1 MPYRFS
7 LFLYMAIKGIKMDIS
22 LLNGISN
29 LDAYKGNLETSKTA
43 NRNGTF
49 DNMFQSALSMVK
61 ETNELSNAAE
71 KAEISY
77 ALGLSDNTYELQVAQ
92 QKANLSLQYTVQVR
106 NKVLEAYKEIMNLQ
120 F

>member
-1 MPYRFS
+1 
-7 LFLYMAIKGIKMDIS
+7 MAIKGVKMDIS
-22 LLNGISN
+22 LLNSISN
-29 LDAYKGNLETSKTA
+29 LSAYNKGNLGVDKTT
-43 NRNGTF
+43 NNNSTF
-49 DNMFQSALSMVK
+49 DSLFQSALSMVK
-61 ETNELSNAAE
+61 ETNDLTNAAE

>member
-1 MPYRFS
+1 
-7 LFLYMAIKGIKMDIS
+7 MDIS
-22 LLNGISN
+22 LLNSISN
-29 LDAYKGNLETSKTA
+29 LNAYNKGNLNVDSST
-43 NRNGTF
+43 NRNTTF
-49 DNMFQSALSMVK
+49 DSLFQSALSMVK
-61 ETNELSNAAE
+61 ETNDLTNAAE
-71 KAEISY
+71 KAEMSF

>member
-1 MPYRFS
+1 
-7 LFLYMAIKGIKMDIS
+7 MDIS
-22 LLNGISN
+22 LLNSISN
-29 LDAYKGNLETSKTA
+29 VNAYNKGNLEVDKAT
-43 NRNGTF
+43 NRNSTF
-49 DNMFQSALSMVK
+49 DSMFQSALSMVK
-61 ETNELSNAAE
+61 ETNNLTNAAE
-71 KAEISY
+71 KAEMSY

>member
-1 MPYRFS
+1 
-7 LFLYMAIKGIKMDIS
+7 MDIS
-22 LLNGISN
+22 LLNSISN
-29 LDAYKGNLETSKTA
+29 INAYNKGNLDVDKST
-43 NRNGTF
+43 NRNSTF
-49 DNMFQSALSMVK
+49 DSLFQSALSMVK
-61 ETNELSNAAE
+61 ETNNLTNAAE
-71 KAEISY
+71 QAEISY